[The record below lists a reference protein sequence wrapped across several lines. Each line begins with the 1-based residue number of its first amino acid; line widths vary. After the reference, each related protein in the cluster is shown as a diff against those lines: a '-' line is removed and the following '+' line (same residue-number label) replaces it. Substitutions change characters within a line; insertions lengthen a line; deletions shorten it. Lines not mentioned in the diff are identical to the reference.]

1 MKNTAEIITIGDE
14 ILIGQIVDTNSAWIA
29 QHLNNVGIKIYQ
41 ITSVSD
47 KHEHILQALSDAQ
60 NRAGLVIITGGL
72 GPTKDDITKKV
83 LCDYFETK
91 LVLSEKSLEN
101 IKFLLK
107 QRGIAEINKNNREQA
122 MVPENCKLL
131 TNSEGTAPGMWFEK
145 QDTIFVSIPGVP
157 FEMKTLMLNHIL
169 PELKTKFNSKVIVH
183 KVVMTQGSFEAKL
196 AEILEEWEEGLK
208 EKNIKLAYLPQPGII
223 RLRLSAEGENEKQIR
238 KNIEEEIKKLNK
250 IIPEYIYGYDEE
262 KIEEVVG
269 KIAKQHNK
277 TISTAESCTGGNI
290 AQLLTSVPGSSL
302 YFTGSVVAY
311 SNEIKQNIL
320 KVPENDIIKHGAVSK
335 QVVEKMA
342 TGIMKLYNTDYSIA
356 TSGIAGPDGGTNEK
370 PVGTTWIAVCSN
382 NKVIS
387 ESFLFGDNRERN
399 IRKTSVT
406 ALNILRKLIVKEMKI
421 K

>member
-72 GPTKDDITKKV
+72 GPTKDDITKNV
-83 LCDYFETK
+83 LCEYFETK

-107 QRGIAEINKNNREQA
+107 QRGITEINKNNREQA

-169 PELKTKFNSKVIVH
+169 PKLKTKFNSKVIVH

-223 RLRLSAEGENEKQIR
+223 RLRLSAEGENEEQIR
-238 KNIEEEIKKLNK
+238 KNIEEEIEKLNK

-262 KIEEVVG
+262 KIEESVG
-269 KIAKQHNK
+269 KIAKQYNK

-320 KVPENDIIKHGAVSK
+320 KVPENDIIKYGAVSK

-406 ALNILRKLIVKEMKI
+406 ALNMLRKLIIKEM
-421 K
+421 